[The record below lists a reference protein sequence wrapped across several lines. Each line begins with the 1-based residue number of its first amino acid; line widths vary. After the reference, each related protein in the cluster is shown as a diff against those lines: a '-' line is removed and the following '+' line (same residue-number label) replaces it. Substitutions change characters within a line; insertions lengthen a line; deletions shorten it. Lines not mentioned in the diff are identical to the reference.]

1 MKALK
6 DICSVNTSNSL
17 HSLLEAS
24 VLDIEGS
31 MAEGDKYLDVDL
43 KKLISAKTEKEYNIL
58 FDILRDKVTS
68 EEKEPPTKTRYK
80 KKHITSPDNE
90 FYIAFSIYKS
100 TYSDNE
106 RHIVFGA
113 KDTVSVSWN
122 IFLNKVFVS
131 NAYSKFSELDLN
143 DYDDYRY
150 MPEKWKTQAL
160 KIILKH

>member
-1 MKALK
+1 MRNIIDLY
-6 DICSVNTSNSL
+6 
-17 HSLLEAS
+17 EAS
-24 VLDIEGS
+24 ILDIEGS
-31 MAEGDKYLDVDL
+31 IEDGNKYENVDL

-80 KKHITSPDNE
+80 KKHITSLDNE

-100 TYSDNE
+100 AYSDNE

-113 KDTVSVSWN
+113 KDTVSISWN
-122 IFLNKVFVS
+122 IFLNKVFVA

-150 MPEKWKTQAL
+150 LPKDWKTQAL
-160 KIILKH
+160 KIIIKH